1 MFALL
6 RLSFAFGGVFAL
18 FACAF
23 VRAPTPDELTLLDN
37 PPVEI
42 QEKLDQ
48 LAPLALRWVNDVEIK
63 LIDSG
68 RPLSEDEVAIAKS
81 VGVRS
86 PERVRVVVLSEFP
99 LPKNEVLLAE
109 ATRYGLGSN
118 AEGGRTMGY
127 VILLKERFA
136 KTRWI
141 MAHELVH
148 VAQQEKMGRES
159 FLRRLMVEYEL
170 MGYRRAPL
178 ELEANKHALDFM

>member
-1 MFALL
+1 MFLGVL
-6 RLSFAFGGVFAL
+6 TLS
-18 FACAF
+18 ACAF
-23 VRAPTPDELTLLDN
+23 VPAPTPDELNLLDN

-42 QEKLDQ
+42 QQKQDR

-99 LPKNEVLLAE
+99 LPENEFLLAE
-109 ATRYGLGSN
+109 ASKYGLGSS

-127 VILLKERFA
+127 VIMLKERFA

-148 VAQQEKMGRES
+148 VAQQEKMGREP
-159 FLRRLMVEYEL
+159 FLRRLMTEYEL